1 MAPHEGIDA
10 QAPSTTTRAAF
21 WFAVSMFLFALM
33 LALFKWVGQN
43 LPVVQIIF
51 LRQVA
56 LALLLL
62 PGIAISRGATLKS
75 QAPGLN
81 LLRGG
86 LSTGAMLAGFAAVV
100 YLPLA
105 EAATLGFTKVFF
117 VVLLGAVVLREHVDL
132 QRWGAVALGFLGTLI
147 VLAPDTE
154 ALARPVAFLALLAA
168 LFAASIMIVVRRLA
182 QVDAP
187 ATIMAWQSGVVLVAV
202 AIPALIWWTTP
213 TIEEWAMLGALGLLM
228 WGVQR
233 TTIHAHRL
241 AEASALSPI
250 EYTRLPYAAALGYVA
265 FGDVPAWNT
274 LLGAAVIVA
283 AALWV
288 QRRGNATPA
297 ADE

>member
-10 QAPSTTTRAAF
+10 QASSTTTRAAL

-33 LALFKWVGQN
+33 LALFKWVGQS

-51 LRQVA
+51 LRQLA

-105 EAATLGFTKVFF
+105 EATTLGFTKVFF
-117 VVLLGAVVLREHVDL
+117 VVLLGAVVLREHVDM
-132 QRWGAVALGFLGTLI
+132 QRWGAVALGFLGTVL

-154 ALARPVAFLALLAA
+154 TLARPVAFLALLAA
-168 LFAASIMIVVRRLA
+168 VFAASIMIVVRRLA

-187 ATIMAWQSGVVLVAV
+187 ATIMAWQSGVVLLAV
-202 AIPALIWWTTP
+202 AIPALIWWKTP
-213 TIEEWAMLGALGLLM
+213 TMEEWAMLGGLGLLM

-233 TTIHAHRL
+233 STIHAHRL

-250 EYTRLPYAAALGYVA
+250 EYTRLLYAAALGYVA

-274 LLGAAVIVA
+274 LLGAAVIVV

-288 QRRGNATPA
+288 QRRGNAAVA